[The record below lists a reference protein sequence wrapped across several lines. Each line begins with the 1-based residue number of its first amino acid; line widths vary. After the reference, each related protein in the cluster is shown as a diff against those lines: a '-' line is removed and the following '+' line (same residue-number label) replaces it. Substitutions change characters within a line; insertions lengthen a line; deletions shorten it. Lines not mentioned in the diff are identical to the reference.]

1 MINSIQ
7 RPFSL
12 LLCIAFNRIIW
23 KEGVRVLFSKSFCK
37 YFYHIHSLFL
47 FNLTNNNLNGNSS
60 FQTYSNGCHVTFI
73 IWTLVRASVIHTN
86 LSDFH
91 VKRNGK
97 STILK
102 SEKKERENAL
112 RAWAHTQNL
121 HNPLLPLFS
130 FSLSLS
136 RQIWC
141 KSHTLSC
148 HTARVDW
155 KFVYF
160 VCVRVLRAFVL
171 WTKTAMRLRNLAS
184 GFFSLL
190 SFASNV
196 ERRMTSMQIS
206 VYIFKYWC
214 ARYALCCL
222 HVRCVCVR
230 DEAAC

>member
-1 MINSIQ
+1 MYRIQ
-7 RPFSL
+7 PHHLEERCVCAIFKIL
-12 LLCIAFNRIIW
+12 LQIFLSHTFT
-23 KEGVRVLFSKSFCK
+23 
-37 YFYHIHSLFL
+37 FL

-102 SEKKERENAL
+102 SEKKERKMLCA
-112 RAWAHTQNL
+112 RTQNL
-121 HNPLLPLFS
+121 HNPLLPLFFLFS
-130 FSLSLS
+130 FSLS

-148 HTARVDW
+148 HTTRVDW

-206 VYIFKYWC
+206 VYI
-214 ARYALCCL
+214 
-222 HVRCVCVR
+222 
-230 DEAAC
+230 